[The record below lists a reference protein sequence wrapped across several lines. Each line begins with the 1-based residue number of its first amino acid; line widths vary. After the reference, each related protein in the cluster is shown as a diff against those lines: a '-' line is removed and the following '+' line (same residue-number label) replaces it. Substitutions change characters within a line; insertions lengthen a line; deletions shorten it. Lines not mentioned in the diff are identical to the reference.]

1 MTTDELDKGFM
12 MSLVKS
18 YVIDFLIVEILD
30 EGNIEYSELS
40 YRKKIAVCKL
50 VDKKRN
56 LYGRVLA

>member
-1 MTTDELDKGFM
+1 MTTDELDKGYM

>member
-50 VDKKRN
+50 IDKKRN

>member
-40 YRKKIAVCKL
+40 YSKKIAVCKL

>member
-40 YRKKIAVCKL
+40 YRNKIAVCKL
-50 VDKKRN
+50 IDKKRN

>member
-56 LYGRVLA
+56 LYGRILA

>member
-1 MTTDELDKGFM
+1 MTNDELDKGYM